1 MLDYVTVRVIKFSII
16 VIIIIRVSALCFL
29 QCYDTVGS
37 VTRTVP
43 GPQEQPVPFIP
54 KGSFSEQVE
63 VENSGTE
70 TVEVTSLRRTLAS
83 SPPSECASCCH
94 RGHASSNTLLQEDPS
109 VPSWGCRLSQVVGQ

>member
-1 MLDYVTVRVIKFSII
+1 
-16 VIIIIRVSALCFL
+16 
-29 QCYDTVGS
+29 
-37 VTRTVP
+37 VTRAVP

-83 SPPSECASCCH
+83 SPPFECT
-94 RGHASSNTLLQEDPS
+94 SSVIEGMRTVITLLQEDPS
-109 VPSWGCRLSQVVGQ
+109 VLSLGCRLTQVVGQ